1 MGKNKTTENRGR
13 NPEKTLEMDWTYTKE
28 AKDKHNPSSHTLES
42 TREKEERKT
51 QEHTEKG
58 RRGRLALFGQTEA
71 GWDAA
76 GERWRLWPRIGLGGE
91 LLFVAY
97 TQTLGEKTDDDDD
110 EGGN

>member
-51 QEHTEKG
+51 QEHMEKG
-58 RRGRLALFGQTEA
+58 RRGRQKQDGTQLERGGDYGSGQ
-71 GWDAA
+71 GWV
-76 GERWRLWPRIGLGGE
+76 ESSCLWPILRRWVKRLMMMMMMKVVID
-91 LLFVAY
+91 AI
-97 TQTLGEKTDDDDD
+97 
-110 EGGN
+110 